1 VNVLFENLEIF
12 DKRILVLYILDIAK
26 KPLTVDQIVSF
37 CSEFDDITYFDIC
50 EYIQNLKTN
59 NYIEE
64 YSVDNIT
71 LYRLTNHG
79 ILILQELLELIPGV
93 NLYKLKK
100 ILSKNIINVNTEYS
114 IGSNVIPVKSDEYK
128 ISCYIKDGND
138 ELVNV
143 TIYAGNKDNVRKI
156 SKNWIEN
163 SENIY
168 AELLK
173 MMTKE

>member
-1 VNVLFENLEIF
+1 MFKNLEIF

-26 KPLTVDQIVSF
+26 KPLTINQIVSF
-37 CSEFDDITYFDIC
+37 CSDFDDITYFDIC
-50 EYIQNLKTN
+50 EYLQSLKIN

-64 YSVDNIT
+64 YSQDDII
-71 LYRLTNHG
+71 LYRLTDNG

-93 NLYKLKK
+93 DLYKLKK
-100 ILSKNIINVNTEYS
+100 MISKNIVSVKTEYS
-114 IGSNVIPVKSDEYK
+114 IGSTVIPVKSDEYK

-156 SKNWIEN
+156 SKNWQEN
-163 SENIY
+163 SETIY
-168 AELLK
+168 SELLK
-173 MMTKE
+173 MMTKD

>member
-1 VNVLFENLEIF
+1 MFKNLEIF

-26 KPLTVDQIVSF
+26 KSLTVNQIVSF

-50 EYIQNLKTN
+50 EYIQNLKNN

-64 YSVDNIT
+64 YSQDDIT
-71 LYRLTNHG
+71 LYKLTEHG
-79 ILILQELLELIPGV
+79 IVILQELLELIPGL
-93 NLYKLKK
+93 NLYNLKK
-100 ILSKNIINVNTEYS
+100 ILTKNIVSVKTEYS
-114 IGSNVIPVKSDEYK
+114 IGSTVIPVKSDEYK

-143 TIYAGNKDNVRKI
+143 TIYAGNKDNVKKI
-156 SKNWIEN
+156 SKNWQES

>member
-1 VNVLFENLEIF
+1 MFENLEIF
-12 DKRILVLYILDIAK
+12 DKRILVLYILEIAK

-50 EYIQNLKTN
+50 EYIQNLKIN
-59 NYIEE
+59 SYIEE
-64 YSVDNIT
+64 YSEDNTT

-100 ILSKNIINVNTEYS
+100 ILTKNIVNVNTEYS

-138 ELVNV
+138 ELVNI
-143 TIYAGNKDNVRKI
+143 TIYAGNKNSAKKI

-163 SENIY
+163 SDIIY
-168 AELLK
+168 TELLK

>member
-1 VNVLFENLEIF
+1 MFENLEIF
-12 DKRILVLYILDIAK
+12 DKRILVLYILDVAK
-26 KPLTVDQIVSF
+26 KSLTVDQIVSF
-37 CSEFDDITYFDIC
+37 CSDFDDITYFDIC

-64 YSVDNIT
+64 YNQDNVT
-71 LYRLTNHG
+71 LYRLTQNG

-100 ILSKNIINVNTEYS
+100 IISKNIVNVKTEYS
-114 IGSNVIPVKSDEYK
+114 IGSNVITVKSDEYK

-138 ELVNV
+138 ELVNI
-143 TIYAGNKDNVRKI
+143 TIYAGNKENAKNI
-156 SKNWIEN
+156 SKNWQEN
-163 SENIY
+163 SDKIY
-168 AELLK
+168 TELLK